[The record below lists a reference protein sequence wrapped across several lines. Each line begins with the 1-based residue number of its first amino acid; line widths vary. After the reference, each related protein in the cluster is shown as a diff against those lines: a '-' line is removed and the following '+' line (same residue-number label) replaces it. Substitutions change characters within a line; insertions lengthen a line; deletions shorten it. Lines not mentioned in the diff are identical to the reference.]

1 MNALIQITGVQYA
14 CPEGDVCAVMAE
26 MERTNPEVLLVTQ
39 HTQDFGM
46 IVRAV
51 VGTDYRGVVS
61 RFDVELVLALMHHNK
76 TSVLVG
82 HIANID
88 AEGLCYTVS
97 IEEEGPA
104 PADTSLPSE
113 EQMWEE
119 WQWNGAPLMAERPEE
134 SRLAISIKVALK
146 ELEHS
151 GCISMKTLEQHLGV
165 ILEHARWDVSD
176 ETQRQLCKICRLVE
190 HNDCRHI
197 RQLSRGLKRTLNAF
211 GSAGRTKSFAATYL
225 PELVQSNEAEL
236 MYRQWKAML
245 HDALADPA
253 RWETTLREALLD
265 IDHALDSLPAGL
277 LHQKNDFGALM
288 HRLLYLNVPKRKLQ
302 MLLSAIVLRTKI
314 RKALALP
321 CDEND
326 GEREARQ
333 LDVARRL
340 APIFNEDV
348 LLARE
353 FLYAIE
359 GKTGREITHLVCRWT
374 MNKRI
379 RRELCHRPLWSVL
392 HESGLYTH
400 TETNWNMQVR

>member
-26 MERTNPEVLLVTQ
+26 MERMKPEVLLVTQ

-61 RFDVELVLALMHHNK
+61 RFDVELVLAMMHYNK

-97 IEEEGPA
+97 IEEDGPP
-104 PADTSLPSE
+104 PAETNLSPE
-113 EQMWEE
+113 EQMWED
-119 WQWNGAPLMAERPEE
+119 WQWNGAPLMAESPEE

-151 GCISMKTLEQHLGV
+151 GCISVQTLEQHLGV
-165 ILEHARWDVSD
+165 ILERARWDVSA
-176 ETQRQLCKICRLVE
+176 ETQRNLCRICRLVE
-190 HNDCRHI
+190 RNSCRQI
-197 RQLSRGLKRTLNAF
+197 RQLARGLKRTLNAF
-211 GSAGRTKSFAATYL
+211 GSAGRTESFAATYL
-225 PELVQSNEAEL
+225 PELVQSSEAEL
-236 MYRQWKAML
+236 MYRQWKAMQR
-245 HDALADPA
+245 DALANPA
-253 RWETTLREALLD
+253 HWETTLRETLLD
-265 IDHALDSLPAGL
+265 IDHALDCLPADL

-321 CDEND
+321 CNEEE

-333 LDVARRL
+333 LSVARRL

-353 FLYAIE
+353 FLYAID
-359 GKTGREITHLVCRWT
+359 GKTGREITHLVCQWT

-392 HESGLYTH
+392 HESGLYAH